1 LRLCHLSTRS
11 IVRRLASGQCG
22 ADDRKIIACAPIGG
36 DQFDAGVDLGFMA
49 GAHVLDATLEDS
61 ADVNLV
67 PSARLATAGYRRQA
81 TPRIIRCMIELLSI
95 IEHAALGEIIK
106 RVITG
111 AADWAKK
118 LRKPK
123 ASVIEKKLV
132 ELADKS
138 LPASI
143 PPENRE
149 AAIASV
155 VELVKPTFDEIVRY
169 SPNVHNVMM
178 AAKKAVKKAPAKKAT
193 PRHWYAKK
201 TPSHRVKSGATKKS
215 PAKKPGAKKAP
226 AKKAATKK
234 APMRRF

>member
-1 LRLCHLSTRS
+1 
-11 IVRRLASGQCG
+11 
-22 ADDRKIIACAPIGG
+22 
-36 DQFDAGVDLGFMA
+36 MA

-67 PSARLATAGYRRQA
+67 PSARLATAGYSRQA

-193 PRHWYAKK
+193 PRI
-201 TPSHRVKSGATKKS
+201 G
-215 PAKKPGAKKAP
+215 
-226 AKKAATKK
+226 
-234 APMRRF
+234 MRRKRPAIGSSQVRRRNHRQRSRGQRKLQPRKPRPRRH